1 MLPVTN
7 FIRLVHYLN
16 LFVTGIMNLRIFYC
30 HNFSF
35 RKIAILILE
44 RLQRTAITFKVLWK
58 VFVI

>member
-7 FIRLVHYLN
+7 IIRLVHYLN

-44 RLQRTAITFKVLWK
+44 RLQKTAKFYGKFL
-58 VFVI
+58 